1 MNQIPVRSV
10 PNGPLALCGY
20 PPVCN
25 RGVTE
30 PTLLTA
36 DHVFLNQTE
45 LEHQDTRTE
54 QVTAGKVCADGG
66 PPACHGELDGGSG
79 SYATRLAYLPR
90 ARIGP

>member
-30 PTLLTA
+30 PTPRMIEDILLVGKRLLHRDLVA
-36 DHVFLNQTE
+36 GVRRVGHPDHPDRSQMLGNLGIMYWRDVAWYV
-45 LEHQDTRTE
+45 R
-54 QVTAGKVCADGG
+54 
-66 PPACHGELDGGSG
+66 HG
-79 SYATRLAYLPR
+79 
-90 ARIGP
+90 